1 MKIKSMSNFG
11 MSYEWPLSRKLFNQ
25 IKKRNYYVDE
35 TEDFRKLLM
44 KGDLIDILEDF
55 FLRNNNIQYT
65 YTENHEMPLLDEK
78 QMQEERDSL
87 NSYYNIIFNWY

>member
-1 MKIKSMSNFG
+1 
-11 MSYEWPLSRKLFNQ
+11 
-25 IKKRNYYVDE
+25 
-35 TEDFRKLLM
+35 M

-87 NSYYNIIFNWY
+87 NSYYNIIFN